1 MNFASLKMKEPPRA
15 ELRAAIIRE
24 YKARGIELP
33 AGAADE
39 IVDIAVH
46 AAESAWAKFLKT
58 IDFGSSSAVRMTALS
73 PAIAILAHNLSETMA
88 ALADAAAAVGLDTAE
103 FSVPA
108 SPQGT
113 S

>member
-24 YKARGIELP
+24 HEARGIELP

-46 AAESAWAKFLKT
+46 AAESAWAKFHET

-73 PAIAILAHNLSETMA
+73 PAISILVHNLSNVTA
-88 ALADAAAAVGLDTAE
+88 ALGDAAAAVGLDTAE
-103 FSVPA
+103 FSIAA
-108 SPQGT
+108 SPQGA